1 MLSKGISFSVL
12 LVSVLVTSLFINPIS
27 LSADDL
33 SEALKAVQAVGK
45 NGDGNEEAVKAMRS
59 LNAASID
66 QIPMI
71 LQAMDDANSISINW
85 MRAAVNSIKRR
96 GGELPRA
103 AIKEYF
109 DDQKHSQMG
118 RLLAFEL
125 LTEGDEGLA
134 KSMIPGLIDDPSM
147 PLRRKAVAVLID
159 EASAEDAP
167 PVEAIGKLG
176 FAFNKARDVGQIQAI
191 AKKLDTLGVKVN
203 LQEQLGFM
211 NTWNI
216 VGSFDNKDMAGF
228 DVPYGPEEAIGM
240 IDLNATY
247 KDLDD
252 KETKW
257 REVTTADP
265 VGNVDLNSLVGKV
278 KGATVYAFGI
288 FKAGEDGP
296 AEIRIGTANA
306 TKIWVNGTLAMS
318 NEIYHNSNSIDK
330 FTGDITL
337 KKGDNQILI
346 KVCQNEQ
353 TQSWAQDW
361 QFQLRICDSTGKP
374 VARQ

>member
-12 LVSVLVTSLFINPIS
+12 LVSVLVTSLFVNPIS

-71 LQAMDDANSISINW
+71 LQAMDGANSISINW
-85 MRAAVNSIKRR
+85 MRAAVSSIKRR
-96 GGELPRA
+96 GGDLPRA

-109 DDQKHSQMG
+109 NDQKHSQMG

-134 KSMIPGLIDDPSM
+134 KSMIPDLIDDPSM
-147 PLRRKAVAVLID
+147 PLRRKAVAALID
-159 EASAEDAP
+159 EASVEDAP

-176 FAFNKARDVGQIQAI
+176 FAFNKARDVGQVQAI

-211 NTWNI
+211 
-216 VGSFDNKDMAGF
+216 
-228 DVPYGPEEAIGM
+228 
-240 IDLNATY
+240 L
-247 KDLDD
+247 
-252 KETKW
+252 
-257 REVTTADP
+257 
-265 VGNVDLNSLVGKV
+265 SL
-278 KGATVYAFGI
+278 I
-288 FKAGEDGP
+288 H
-296 AEIRIGTANA
+296 I
-306 TKIWVNGTLAMS
+306 
-318 NEIYHNSNSIDK
+318 
-330 FTGDITL
+330 
-337 KKGDNQILI
+337 
-346 KVCQNEQ
+346 
-353 TQSWAQDW
+353 
-361 QFQLRICDSTGKP
+361 
-374 VARQ
+374 